1 MKMKKQAK
9 KNGKRSQLAD
19 RVVCI
24 IGISGFK
31 GRNILMELEADPRV
45 RYIVAIDRRKP
56 NFQTRKTKFYRL
68 SLTETLADASLAEIL
83 RKERVHTVVHTA
95 IPTSPPRNTSLA
107 HEVISVGTMYICNAC
122 VDAGVKKLIL
132 SSTTDVYGAMA
143 DNPNYLSEEHPTRGG
158 IKNRYL
164 GDKIDAERS
173 ALKMAR
179 KHPEM
184 VVTILRPCHVLGPNV
199 KSYKTRFLARPF
211 LLSILGYDPLIQFV
225 HEEDVMRAYLQ
236 SIENDYPGIFNIVGD
251 GVLPLSRIIRIMGK
265 FELSLPEFMA
275 RNLVQLTW
283 YLDIS
288 PAPAS
293 YLNFLKY
300 LCVADGSKA
309 KRIMGFKPK
318 YSTREA
324 LLSFVGAERL
334 RDVDLQDFEWE
345 GA

>member
-1 MKMKKQAK
+1 MKNSKT
-9 KNGKRSQLAD
+9 KNSKNSPANEK
-19 RVVCI
+19 VICI
-24 IGISGFK
+24 VGASGFK
-31 GRNILMELEADPRV
+31 GRNILAALDKNPKHKQI
-45 RYIVAIDRRKP
+45 IVIDRKKP
-56 NFQTRKTKFYRL
+56 VLQSKKIKFYRL
-68 SLTETLADASLAEIL
+68 SLTETLADASLAEIFK
-83 RKERVHTVVHTA
+83 KEKVHTVVHTA
-95 IPTSPPRNTSLA
+95 IPTSPPRNPTLA

-143 DNPNYLSEEHPTRGG
+143 DNPNYLTENHPTRGG
-158 IKNRYL
+158 IKNKYL
-164 GDKIDAERS
+164 ADKIDAERS
-173 ALKMAR
+173 ALKMAK

-211 LLSILGYDPLIQFV
+211 LISILGYDPLIQFV
-225 HEEDVMRAYLQ
+225 HEDDVIQAYLKT
-236 SIENDYPGIFNIVGD
+236 IEGNYPGIFNIVGD
-251 GVLPLSRIIRIMGK
+251 GVLPLSRIIKIMGK
-265 FELSLPEFMA
+265 FELSLPEFLA

-283 YLDIS
+283 YFDIS

-300 LCVADGSKA
+300 LCVADGSKS
-309 KRIMGFKPK
+309 KKVMGFKPR

-334 RDVDLQDFEWE
+334 RDVDLQDLGLE

>member
-1 MKMKKQAK
+1 MKRNK
-9 KNGKRSQLAD
+9 KNHGKKKFLAGQSI
-19 RVVCI
+19 CL

-31 GRNILMELEADPRV
+31 GRNILNALEKDPNIKH
-45 RYIVAIDRRKP
+45 IVAIDRKKP
-56 NFQTRKTKFYRL
+56 AILSKKTKFYRL
-68 SLTETLADASLAEIL
+68 SLTETLADVSLAEIFK
-83 RKERVHTVVHTA
+83 KEKVHTVVHTA

-143 DNPNYLSEEHPTRGG
+143 DNPNYLTEEHPARGG

-164 GDKIDAERS
+164 ADKIDAERS

-184 VVTILRPCHVLGPNV
+184 TVTILRPCHVLGPNV
-199 KSYKTRFLARPF
+199 RSYKTRFLARPF

-225 HEEDVMRAYLQ
+225 HEDDVMRAYLKA
-236 SIENDYPGIFNIVGD
+236 IEGDYPGIYNIVGD

-265 FELSLPEFMA
+265 FELSLPEFLA

-288 PAPAS
+288 PAPSS

-309 KRIMGFKPK
+309 KKIMALKPR

-334 RDVDLQDFEWE
+334 RDVDLNLSPE
-345 GA
+345 GV

>member
-1 MKMKKQAK
+1 MKKTKRKNTK
-9 KNGKRSQLAD
+9 KTPLSE

-24 IGISGFK
+24 IGVSGFK
-31 GRNILMELEADPRV
+31 GRNILMALEKDRK
-45 RYIVAIDRRKP
+45 IKHIIAIDRKKP
-56 NFQTRKTKFYRL
+56 NFTTQKTKFYRL
-68 SLTETLADASLAEIL
+68 SLTETLADASLAEIFK
-83 RKERVHTVVHTA
+83 KEKVHTVVHTA

-143 DNPNYLSEEHPTRGG
+143 DNPNYLTEEYPTRGG
-158 IKNRYL
+158 IKNKYL
-164 GDKIDAERS
+164 ADKIDAERS
-173 ALKMAR
+173 ALRMAR
-179 KHPEM
+179 KHPEIL
-184 VVTILRPCHVLGPNV
+184 VTILRPCHILGPNV
-199 KSYKTRFLARPF
+199 RSYKTRFLARPF
-211 LLSILGYDPLIQFV
+211 LLSIMGYDPLIQFA
-225 HEEDVMRAYLQ
+225 HEEDVMQAYLTA
-236 SIENDYPGIFNIVGD
+236 IEGDYPGVFNIVGN

-265 FELSLPEFMA
+265 FELSLPEFLA

-309 KRIMGFKPK
+309 RRVMNFKPK

-334 RDVDLQDFEWE
+334 RDVHLQNMALE
-345 GA
+345 GV

>member
-1 MKMKKQAK
+1 MKKAIK
-9 KNGKRSQLAD
+9 KNTKKSKLSG
-19 RVVCI
+19 RVICI
-24 IGISGFK
+24 IGVSGYK
-31 GRNILMELEADPRV
+31 GRNTLLELEKDPRV
-45 RYIVAIDRRKP
+45 KQIIAIDRKKP
-56 NFQTRKTKFYRL
+56 SFQTTKTKFYRL
-68 SLTETLADASLAEIL
+68 SLTETLADASLAEIFK
-83 RKERVHTVVHTA
+83 KEKVHTVVHCA

-143 DNPNYLSEEHPTRGG
+143 DNPNYLTEESPTRGG

-164 GDKIDAERS
+164 ADKIDAERS

-179 KHPEM
+179 KNPEM
-184 VVTILRPCHVLGPNV
+184 IVTILRPCHILGPNV
-199 KSYKTRFLARPF
+199 TSYKTRFLARPF
-211 LLSILGYDPLIQFV
+211 LLSIMGYDPLMQFV
-225 HEEDVMRAYLQ
+225 HEEDVIDAYLK
-236 SIENDYPGIFNIVGD
+236 SIENDYPGTFNIVGD
-251 GVLPLSRIIRIMGK
+251 GVLPLSRVVKIMGK
-265 FELSLPEFMA
+265 LDIALPEMMV

-288 PAPAS
+288 PAPSS

-309 KRIMGFKPK
+309 RRVMKFKPK

-334 RDVDLQDFEWE
+334 RDVDLQDFKWE

>member
-1 MKMKKQAK
+1 MKRTKK
-9 KNGKRSQLAD
+9 KNSKKSPLFG
-19 RVVCI
+19 RVICI
-24 IGISGFK
+24 IGTTGYK
-31 GRNILMELEADPRV
+31 GQNILTELEKNPQV
-45 RYIVAIDRRKP
+45 KQIIAIDRKKP
-56 NFQTRKTKFYRL
+56 NSQSKKTKFYRL
-68 SLTETLADASLAEIL
+68 SLTETLADVSLAEIFK
-83 RKERVHTVVHTA
+83 KEKVHTVVHTA
-95 IPTSPPRNTSLA
+95 IPTSPPRSTALA

-122 VDAGVKKLIL
+122 VDADVKKLIL

-143 DNPNYLSEEHPTRGG
+143 DNPNYLTEEYPTRGG

-164 GDKIDAERS
+164 ADKIDAERS

-179 KHPEM
+179 KHPDM
-184 VVTILRPCHVLGPNV
+184 IVTILRPCHILGPNV
-199 KSYKTRFLARPF
+199 RSYKTRFLARPF
-211 LLSILGYDPLIQFV
+211 LLSIMGYDPLIQFA
-225 HEEDVMRAYLQ
+225 HEEDVMQAYLNA
-236 SIENDYPGIFNIVGD
+236 IEGDYPGIFNIVGN

-265 FELSLPEFMA
+265 LELSLPEFLA

-309 KRIMGFKPK
+309 KRVMGFKPK

-324 LLSFVGAERL
+324 LLSFIGAERL
-334 RDVDLQDFEWE
+334 RDVHLQDLALK